1 MREMPPLERGKTY
14 HLYNRGTNGEN
25 IFIETRN
32 YPYFLKRWQD
42 LVAPVT
48 ETYAFCLLRNHFHFL
63 VRIKPEEVIDKNPFT
78 GEEKLLDPSNQ
89 LSKFFNSYAQSI
101 NRGYKRTG
109 SLFEHPVRRKEVASD
124 FYFSQLLVYIHFN
137 PQKHGFVDNYRDW
150 PYSSYGLH
158 INQTPTFIN
167 RNEVKD
173 WFGSEKRYIEFHES
187 FNDFKSLNNFTE
199 DLE

>member
-1 MREMPPLERGKTY
+1 MPPLEKGKTY

-25 IFIETRN
+25 IFIEPRN

-63 VRIKPEEVIDKNPFT
+63 LRIKPEDVIEKNPDT
-78 GEEKLLDPSNQ
+78 GKEKLLDPSNQ

-101 NRGYKRTG
+101 NRAYNRTG

-124 FYFSQLLVYIHFN
+124 FYFSRLMVYIHYN
-137 PQKHGFVDNYRDW
+137 PQNHGFVDDYRDW
-150 PYSSYGLH
+150 PYSSYALH
-158 INQTPTFIN
+158 TNKTSTFIS
-167 RNEVKD
+167 RGEVRD
-173 WFGSEKRYIEFHES
+173 WFGSEERYIEFHQS
-187 FNDFKSLNNFTE
+187 FNEFKLLNNFTE